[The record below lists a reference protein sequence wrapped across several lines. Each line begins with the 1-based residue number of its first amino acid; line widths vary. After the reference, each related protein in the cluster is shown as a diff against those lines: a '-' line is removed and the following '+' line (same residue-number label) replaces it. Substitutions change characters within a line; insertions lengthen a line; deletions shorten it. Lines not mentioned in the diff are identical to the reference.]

1 MYVLEEY
8 DVRMYT
14 GLSSFLKDM
23 SALGVHDNGF
33 YVGKLH
39 DCHLLKEGLF

>member
-1 MYVLEEY
+1 
-8 DVRMYT
+8 VRMYT

-23 SALGVHDNGF
+23 PAFGVHDNGF

-39 DCHLLKEGLF
+39 DCHMLKEGLF